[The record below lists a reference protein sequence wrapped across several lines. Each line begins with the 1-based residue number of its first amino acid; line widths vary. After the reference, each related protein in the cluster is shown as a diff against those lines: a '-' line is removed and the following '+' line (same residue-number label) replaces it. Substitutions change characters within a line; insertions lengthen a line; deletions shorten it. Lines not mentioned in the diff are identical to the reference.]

1 MKNLSYLFIL
11 LAIVACKSQK
21 SSAIKTATDNK
32 TLLWQVSGN
41 GLKTPTH
48 LFGTF
53 HLMCKEDVAFG
64 ENVELAIK
72 EADKVYFEMK
82 LDDPSI
88 LLGGIFMMNMKD
100 GKKISDLYTAEEF
113 AVVSAFFKERG
124 IPISTFPKMKPMML
138 ESFLYP
144 GLLGCENVSGVEQEL
159 MVLVKKE
166 KKEIFGFET
175 LQQQASV
182 FDSIPYAVQAKG
194 LYNTIDSFKQY
205 KEMFENMVVLY
216 KNQDLAALQQD
227 LDKSSA
233 MAEYN
238 DILLYDRNKNWV
250 EQLKKLMP
258 TESIFVAVGAGHLP
272 GEQGLISLLRKAG
285 YTVKPVENKKTTI
298 TL

>member
-1 MKNLSYLFIL
+1 MKNIAYFFIVI
-11 LAIVACKSQK
+11 AAVACKSQK
-21 SSAIKTATDNK
+21 SSAIKTAADTN

-41 GLKTPTH
+41 GLTQPTH
-48 LFGTF
+48 LYGTF

-64 ENVELAIK
+64 DNVALAIK

-82 LDDPSI
+82 LDDPSV
-88 LLGGIFMMNMKD
+88 LLGGFLMMNMKD
-100 GKKISDLYTAEEF
+100 GKKLSDLYTPEEY
-113 AVVSAFFKERG
+113 AKLSDFFKARG

-159 MVLVKKE
+159 MLMVKKE

-175 LQQQASV
+175 IQQQAAV
-182 FDSIPYAVQAKG
+182 FDSIPYDVQAKG
-194 LYNTIDSFKQY
+194 LYATIDSFAQY
-205 KEMFENMVVLY
+205 KVMFENMVDLY
-216 KNQDLAALQQD
+216 KKQDLAALQED
-227 LDKSSA
+227 LDKTNT

-258 TESIFVAVGAGHLP
+258 KESLFVAVGAGHLP
-272 GEQGLISLLRKAG
+272 GEQGLISLLQKAG
-285 YTVKPVENKKTTI
+285 YTVKPVDNKKATI
-298 TL
+298 SL